1 MSFNI
6 EIYSNG
12 NKARFG
18 NLYGLDIESAS
29 EELHYYDYFSE
40 RYSEEEV
47 EKILLSIE
55 KNIFMGEQFLS
66 FKITLNQLK
75 KV

>member
-1 MSFNI
+1 MTFNI

-18 NLYGLDIESAS
+18 NLYNLDIESATQ
-29 EELHYYDYFSE
+29 ELLYYDYFSE

-47 EKILLSIE
+47 EKILRLIE
-55 KNIFMGEQFLS
+55 KYIFMGEQFLS
-66 FKITLNQLK
+66 FKITLIK
-75 KV
+75 